1 MMNMIKKYLINK
13 ISVTTMCILLLT
25 MFYLIPTA
33 NIQPQI
39 DKENL
44 NAKEKVVYLLDN
56 DSYISKV
63 KYFFDDKTLEEEIK
77 NRLEILKNGLET
89 IDIFYPLIPVN
100 TKINSIKVEK
110 NSVYIDFSKEIL
122 NVDEYLEE
130 SMIEA
135 IVYTL
140 SEINGIEKIYMKVE
154 GKELKQLPN
163 SRKNIPY
170 PLTRSIG
177 INKNYNLE
185 NLKDIEKTTVVF
197 SKKQEN
203 IHYYVP
209 ITMINNNSDDKIKI
223 IIEEL
228 KSSIHSQNELN
239 GLINDK
245 LILEDYSIENKTMS
259 LVFNEYI
266 FENLEQNLISEEVKN
281 VISESIFENYDINE
295 IVLNTK
301 DQKNIIK
308 IKETP

>member
-13 ISVTTMCILLLT
+13 ISVTTMCILLLA
-25 MFYLIPTA
+25 MFYLIPTS

-100 TKINSIKVEK
+100 TKMNSIKVEK

-140 SEINGIEKIYMKVE
+140 SEINGIEKIYIKVE

-177 INKNYNLE
+177 INKNYNLD

-197 SKKQEN
+197 SKKQDN
-203 IHYYVP
+203 IQYYVP

-245 LILEDYSIENKTMS
+245 LILEEYTIEDKTMR

-266 FENLEQNLISEEVKN
+266 FENIEQNFISEEVKN

-295 IVLNTK
+295 IVLDTK
-301 DQKNIIK
+301 NQKNITK